1 MYYRVAFQVEAR
13 PIWHW
18 KSTVLSS
25 LDALFQILRRYRAL
39 PQDRLRVFSSPS
51 REEFDKMLAQ
61 ENNGSASNSVMAEQ
75 FLRER
80 KLCPPET
87 GQKAVEHGKR
97 EQQERTVSVATVSTA
112 SLHERSRDALDM
124 RRLELE
130 SGAGGDHDLPY
141 TFTFPYALPEILAWV
156 QLSKMNEQDMKDDF
170 SLKVMPFEISTLIN
184 CSLTVVTF
192 LPAIAWSIF
201 CCRVVLKL

>member
-1 MYYRVAFQVEAR
+1 MYYRVAFQEEAR

-39 PQDRLRVFSSPS
+39 PQDRLRVFSSSS
-51 REEFDKMLAQ
+51 REELNEMLAQ
-61 ENNGSASNSVMAEQ
+61 ENSGQASNSVMAEQ

-80 KLCPPET
+80 KLCSPEVK
-87 GQKAVEHGKR
+87 QEAVEHGKR
-97 EQQERTVSVATVSTA
+97 EQQKIAASVATIPA
-112 SLHERSRDALDM
+112 SLYEGDRNALDM

-130 SGAGGDHDLPY
+130 SGVGGDHDLPY

-156 QLSKMNEQDMKDDF
+156 KLLVKVQQDEF
-170 SLKVMPFEISTLIN
+170 QS
-184 CSLTVVTF
+184 
-192 LPAIAWSIF
+192 
-201 CCRVVLKL
+201 